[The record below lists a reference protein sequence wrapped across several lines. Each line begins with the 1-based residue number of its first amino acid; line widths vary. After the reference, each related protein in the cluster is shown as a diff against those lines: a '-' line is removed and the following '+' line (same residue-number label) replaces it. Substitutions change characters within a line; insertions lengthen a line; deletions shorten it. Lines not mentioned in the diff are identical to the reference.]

1 MAQESCA
8 ALRAARYPTLR
19 SAHLLRGLAYT
30 KYPAW
35 TLNPSTRSKAITT
48 IPLVGYSLPH
58 AALRLFCPHP
68 RIVSRIDV
76 NDFPWAEAT
85 QLDNCFAARPRKMG
99 HLGGHRAV
107 GPCRKWVRSVGIK
120 TFPAAQVHHSGDDC
134 ETFGSWVPVG
144 EHSITTG
151 QLEPHREEAF
161 LRRIAF

>member
-1 MAQESCA
+1 MPRWGEGDRGRQH
-8 ALRAARYPTLR
+8 RYGGGPHR
-19 SAHLLRGLAYT
+19 R
-30 KYPAW
+30 
-35 TLNPSTRSKAITT
+35 
-48 IPLVGYSLPH
+48 YSPPH
-58 AALRLFCPHP
+58 VALRLFRPHA

-76 NDFPWAEAT
+76 NDLPWAEAT

-107 GPCRKWVRSVGIK
+107 GPCRKWVRGLRIK
-120 TFPAAQVHHSGDDC
+120 TFPGAPIDDSGDDC

-161 LRRIAF
+161 LRMIAF